1 VRVECSGKQLRLS
14 VKNDTGETVTFLVP
28 DAKQFEIR
36 DGDAL
41 ACGVQK
47 PMRVSVSFKPAAKGS
62 KDAGEA
68 TLIDFQR

>member
-1 VRVECSGKQLRLS
+1 M
-14 VKNDTGETVTFLVP
+14 KNDNGETVTFLVP

-36 DGDAL
+36 NGDSL

-47 PMRVSVSFKPAAKGS
+47 PMAVSISFKPAAKGS

-68 TLIDFQR
+68 TLLDFQR